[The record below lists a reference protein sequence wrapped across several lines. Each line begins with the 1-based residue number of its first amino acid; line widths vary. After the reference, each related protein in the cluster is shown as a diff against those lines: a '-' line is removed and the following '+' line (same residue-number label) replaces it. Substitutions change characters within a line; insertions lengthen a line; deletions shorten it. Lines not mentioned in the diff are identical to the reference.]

1 MLEIEVKIQIKENPE
16 EAAEY
21 ILKQGAV
28 LVKDRY
34 FEENTLYDFPGQ
46 ILTNKRQAVRLR
58 KIGKRSYLT
67 FKGSPQKSRRFK
79 IRDEYETEVKNASQ
93 LKKILK
99 SLGLSPSYTYS
110 KYRAVYKYKKLKIF
124 VDETQAGNFI
134 EFEGQQSDIMR
145 FARSMGY
152 ANSSFI
158 TEDYI
163 TLLKASKNI
172 PHAQKGI
179 EL

>member
-1 MLEIEVKIQIKENPE
+1 MLEIEVKIQPKESPKE
-16 EAAEY
+16 SAEK
-21 ILKQGAV
+21 ILSLGAV
-28 LVKDRY
+28 LVKSRY
-34 FEENTLYDFPGQ
+34 LEENTLYDFPGH
-46 ILTNKRQAVRLR
+46 ILTNKQQAVRLR
-58 KIGKRSYLT
+58 KIGKRCYLT

-79 IRDEYETEVKNASQ
+79 IRDEYETEVKNANQ

-110 KYRAVYKYKKLKIF
+110 KYRTVFKYKKLKIF

-134 EFEGQQSDIMR
+134 EFEGQRSDIVR

-158 TEDYI
+158 TKDYI
-163 TLLKASKNI
+163 TLLKSSKNI
-172 PHAQKGI
+172 HNVQKAI
-179 EL
+179 EF